1 MPIDIDTLNEP
12 QREAVV
18 TTEGPLLVLA
28 GAGSGKTRV
37 LTYRIANLIE
47 NKGVAPWEILAITFT
62 NKAAAEMRE
71 RLAALVG
78 PRSRGMWVST
88 FHSMC
93 VRILR
98 ADAERLGFT
107 RNFTIYDTDDQK
119 RLYKEIMAEL
129 DIDPKRFPV
138 NALMNRISS
147 GEKRARRAGRLRK
160 AGLGPGGEGGRAR
173 VRAAAGTPEGCE
185 CLRLRRP
192 AALRVPAAE
201 EPCRRAGRLS
211 GPFPLPHGG
220 RVPGHEPRPVR
231 HHGASGR
238 QAPEH
243 HGGGRRRP
251 VHLQLARRRHP
262 QHPGVRAGLPER
274 AHGEAGTELPQRGQ
288 RAGRG
293 QRRHRE
299 QPAPQAEEA
308 VHQRGRRRE
317 DQACTWPPTNATRA
331 AG

>member
-71 RLAALVG
+71 RLAGLVG

-147 GEKRARRAGRLRK
+147 AKNELVVPGDFEKQASDPVGKVA
-160 AGLGPGGEGGRAR
+160 AR
-173 VRAAAGTPEGCE
+173 VYARLQERLKAANAFDFDD
-185 CLRLRRP
+185 LL
-192 AALRVPAAE
+192 ALRVPAAE

-211 GPFPLPHGG
+211 GALPLPHGG
-220 RVPGHEPRPVR
+220 RIPGHEPRPVR

-238 QAPEH
+238 EAPEH

-251 VHLQLARRRHP
+251 VHLH
-262 QHPGVRAGLPER
+262 AG
-274 AHGEAGTELPQRGQ
+274 A
-288 RAGRG
+288 
-293 QRRHRE
+293 
-299 QPAPQAEEA
+299 AP
-308 VHQRGRRRE
+308 
-317 DQACTWPPTNATRA
+317 TSATSWSSSRTTRTRTR
-331 AG
+331 